1 MNNYWS
7 KLTVESR
14 RQHESWNEQL
24 AAYFTGQY
32 CYVIILLAKAFK
44 IMANILRRTSQR
56 TADRFSHRRIASVFY
71 SHQPT
76 IQGCV
81 ITQASTPGDL
91 QRFPPILSSTEDQ
104 FSSIHTQLPR
114 RPNRFQEQSA
124 QSSSSILG
132 PGSIT
137 PHSFQAPLLTYASP
151 TNIPNVTLSSR
162 SCTYGSDFLYTLIV

>member
-1 MNNYWS
+1 
-7 KLTVESR
+7 
-14 RQHESWNEQL
+14 
-24 AAYFTGQY
+24 
-32 CYVIILLAKAFK
+32 
-44 IMANILRRTSQR
+44 MANILRRTSQR

-71 SHQPT
+71 SHQPA

-132 PGSIT
+132 SGSIT

-151 TNIPNVTLSSR
+151 TNIPTVTLSSR
-162 SCTYGSDFLYTLIV
+162 SCTYGSDFLYTSNCLVYILGTTISLITPLYIFTIVSTHMIIFSLF